1 MELKE
6 GLIEVMCCPKCK
18 GEVKLSETG
27 DAVICKS
34 CGLEYP
40 VRAGIPVMLVSEA
53 SKAGGE

>member
-18 GEVKLSETG
+18 GEVRLSETG
-27 DAVICKS
+27 DVIICKP

>member
-1 MELKE
+1 VEIKE
-6 GLIEVMCCPKCK
+6 DLISIMCCPKCK
-18 GEVKLSETG
+18 GAVKLSETG
-27 DAVICKS
+27 DAVICKP